1 MEWLIVS
8 MLIVAGIIYL
18 LLQRLDRLTG
28 QRIAP
33 SGPPSS
39 DAAGKQYALVLGD
52 SPLAESLLQ
61 LLKKHQIDCLQIK
74 DESSLDK
81 TKQYHQLFAVSND
94 DLSNM
99 LVSIILN
106 QLSESCM
113 TIAVCNS
120 SPDRRIFEQN
130 NIPYVTANEADA
142 NTLFH
147 ILYPALSI

>member
-18 LLQRLDRLTG
+18 LLQRFDKLTG
-28 QRIAP
+28 QRTVQTGQP
-33 SGPPSS
+33 YS
-39 DAAGKQYALVLGD
+39 DASDKKYALVLGD

-74 DESSLDK
+74 DENNLDK
-81 TKQYHQLFAVSND
+81 TKQYLQLFAVSGN

-106 QLSESCM
+106 QLCEDCM
-113 TIAVCNS
+113 TIALCNS
-120 SPDRRIFEQN
+120 SHDRSIFEQN
-130 NIPYVTANEADA
+130 NIPYVTAEEADA
-142 NTLFH
+142 KELFH